1 MSYQDQFKQQ
11 ESCNDKKEMEKGRNL
26 LRTMTEKRAEKEL
39 KNTRIEMQE
48 RFNKIFSLSS
58 EELNFYG
65 PQQK

>member
-1 MSYQDQFKQQ
+1 
-11 ESCNDKKEMEKGRNL
+11 
-26 LRTMTEKRAEKEL
+26 MTEKRAEKEL